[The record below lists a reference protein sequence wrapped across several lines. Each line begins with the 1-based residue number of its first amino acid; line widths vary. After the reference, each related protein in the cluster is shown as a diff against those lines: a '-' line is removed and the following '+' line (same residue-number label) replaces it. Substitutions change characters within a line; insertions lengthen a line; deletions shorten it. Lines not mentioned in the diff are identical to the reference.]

1 MLKMSLKLSVLASI
15 LFIAAACEDISKAE
29 LLAKVEG
36 KSTPAEIEAAL
47 GKPADIT
54 NDGALKLWKYN
65 TSDGPVC
72 FSMVGNLAMRM
83 ICS

>member
-1 MLKMSLKLSVLASI
+1 MYKTKLKITAVATI
-15 LFIAAACEDISKAE
+15 LLVVAACDEISKSE
-29 LLAKVEG
+29 LLAKAEG

-47 GKPADIT
+47 GKPADIK
-54 NDGALKLWKYN
+54 NDGALKLWRYN